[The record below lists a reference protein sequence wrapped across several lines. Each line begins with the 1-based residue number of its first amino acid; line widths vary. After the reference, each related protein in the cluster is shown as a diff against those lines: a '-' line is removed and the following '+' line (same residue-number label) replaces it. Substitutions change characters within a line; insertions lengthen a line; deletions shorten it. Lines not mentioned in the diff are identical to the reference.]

1 MIRDN
6 ASEPRP
12 RAGADRRTRP
22 SSPKQWAPLLSADE
36 EHELAERIKGG
47 DQSARRR
54 LILANLRLVVEIAR
68 RFRSRKLSLED
79 MIQEGNLGLIRA
91 SEDFDPA
98 VHACRFASYA
108 EIWIRSYVHK
118 ALIANESLVRVP
130 EHVFL
135 LQKQYRRMMS
145 LLGGADMAGDGA
157 AGAIPPSFE
166 RVAGEI
172 GVSPRRLRLARL
184 AGCGLDGRTP
194 GDEQAEVI
202 PLTEAIVDDRS
213 PDQEVAGHEQRL
225 LLELALRRLNP
236 VEAWVLRERYGLCL
250 LIPDERSWSSP
261 VQPAA
266 RRDEP
271 DPDDDAPDSRRAY
284 FHRTYSDLE
293 RDCGLS
299 RHRIR
304 QVEEV
309 ALEKLRQALHPC
321 LAHVV

>member
-1 MIRDN
+1 MIRDD
-6 ASEPRP
+6 ASKTRP
-12 RAGADRRTRP
+12 PARREQRTRRP
-22 SSPKQWAPLLSADE
+22 GPKRRAPLLSADE
-36 EHELAERIKGG
+36 ERALAERIKGG
-47 DQSARRR
+47 DQAARRR

-91 SEDFDPA
+91 SQDFDPA
-98 VHACRFASYA
+98 VHGCRFASYA

-118 ALIANESLVRVP
+118 ALIANDSLVRIP

-145 LLGGADMAGDGA
+145 LLGGADMAGDHA
-157 AGAIPPSFE
+157 DGAIPPSLA
-166 RVAGEI
+166 RVAREI

-184 AGCGLDGRTP
+184 AGCGLDARAAGGER
-194 GDEQAEVI
+194 AEVI

-250 LIPDERSWSSP
+250 LIPDERSWSGP
-261 VQPAA
+261 VPPEA

-271 DPDDDAPDSRRAY
+271 DPDDGAPDSRRAY
-284 FHRTYSDLE
+284 FHRTYADLE

-299 RHRIR
+299 KYRIQ
-304 QVEEV
+304 QVEEA
-309 ALEKLRQALHPC
+309 ALEKLRRALRPC